1 MTATLDGRPPGL
13 NAFFHPGAEFT
24 FDLSWPPGEL
34 DGRMFTAALGTA
46 DVDVAVVGDVMT
58 LTLAAVDAAAAP
70 VGGKFVLTD
79 TTGGGAYPVVIGKW
93 DPSSMARTSASATVE
108 VAATSG
114 AVAVTVIGASNAQV
128 AAVAGRVDTV
138 EGDLTDLDGR
148 VGGTESA
155 LAATEFTVTDNAVIP
170 GVIRTGTF
178 GAPAT
183 FGGIEREA
191 RYWGAGEML
200 SPTGQ
205 INFGDGIPR
214 VDMPA
219 GVRTDVYA
227 IVEIEEWWLDHTIG
241 CYMEWSNDH
250 DSTGNVR
257 WECTVTQHDIA
268 TQAMA
273 TGHVL
278 ATRTFT
284 QGIPAGSSTTSI
296 IARDDGT
303 HPVCD
308 LSAPGPG
315 PFASFYVF
323 RYSRLGA
330 DPLDTLEGSVGFIA
344 GNMTRGQ

>member
-13 NAFFHPGAEFT
+13 NAFFHPGGAFA
-24 FDLSWPPGEL
+24 FDLLWPAGEL
-34 DGRMFTAALGTA
+34 VGRTFTAALGLA
-46 DVDVAVVGDVMT
+46 DVDVAIAGDVMT
-58 LTLAAVDAAAAP
+58 LTLSAADAAAAP
-70 VGGKFVLTD
+70 VGGRFVLAE
-79 TTGGGAYPVVIGKW
+79 TTGGGSSPLVIGKW
-93 DPSSMARTSASATVE
+93 DPSSSARSSASAAVE
-108 VAATSG
+108 VASATG
-114 AVAVTVIGASNAQV
+114 AVSVTVLGASGAQV
-128 AAVAGRVDTV
+128 AAVAGRVDGL
-138 EGDLTDLDGR
+138 EGDVADLEPR
-148 VGGTESA
+148 VAGTESA
-155 LAATEFTVTDNAVIP
+155 LAATEFAVADNAVIP

-200 SPTGQ
+200 SPTAV
-205 INFGDGIPR
+205 INFAEGVPR
-214 VDMPA
+214 VNMPA

-250 DSTGNVR
+250 TANGDVR
-257 WECTVTQHDIA
+257 WECSITQHNIA
-268 TQAMA
+268 TEALNA
-273 TGHVL
+273 GTVL
-278 ATRTFT
+278 ASRTFT
-284 QGIPAGSSTTSI
+284 GAVPFGRATTSI

-308 LSAPGPG
+308 LADPGPG

-323 RYSRLGA
+323 KYSRLGGDA
-330 DPLDTLEGSVGFIA
+330 LDTLEGPVGFIA